1 MFEHVLEPYDLAGL
15 KLRNRVV
22 TTAYVTNFA
31 PEHLPTDQHVAHY
44 GDLARG
50 GVGMIVMAF
59 LAVHPTVAHVNL
71 EIYGWKR
78 EILPGLERIA
88 EEVHAH
94 GARLIC
100 QLGHTG
106 RQGTSAF
113 SDRELW
119 AASAIPCPRTRLM
132 PKAMEEEDIAEVV
145 EAHASVARLI
155 EESGADGV
163 EIHSGYGGY
172 LLSGFISPYMN
183 HRDDGYGGELE
194 KRMRFPLEVAAAV
207 RGAVAEGFVVGMQTN
222 GDDLAPGG
230 MGVDEWTE
238 VAVRLAGSGSLDYL
252 TVKGGT
258 YLNADL
264 NIPDW
269 QQPTGLWLGPTRQI
283 KAAVGDFPVIA
294 VGRITD
300 PEQADEIVRT
310 GAADLVAMTRQ
321 HLSDPQTVEKMRSGA
336 SADIR
341 RCVACNQGCIDYVA
355 KGRHITCIHN
365 PAAGYERELGI
376 GTLEPAASSG
386 RIVVV
391 GGGPAGLK
399 AAEIAR
405 LRGHEVTLFESRGE
419 LGGQVR
425 WATSLDAVA
434 ELGGVTEHLIRRVG
448 DLGVELRTGT
458 RADVAAVEALE
469 PDSVVVATGSSPTR
483 EGIGLRS
490 FGLPGLEGGDSELVM
505 DLGDYFEGARTP
517 HGKVVVIHEGEPG
530 WKALAVAM
538 ALAEGGLETTLMTP
552 LPFAAGGLGPFS
564 ISTAMGRLEALG
576 VRTSPFSIAEA
587 VTAGGVSY
595 RRMGEAGL
603 IEPADT
609 VVLAG
614 WFRPEEDLYFGLKDR
629 FGGSVHRIGDAVAS
643 RTILEAVH
651 EGERLARTL

>member
-1 MFEHVLEPYDLAGL
+1 MFDHVLEPYDLAGL

-31 PEHLPTDQHVAHY
+31 PDHLPTDQHVAHY

-71 EIYGWKR
+71 EIHGWKR
-78 EILPGLERIA
+78 EIIPGLERIA

-119 AASAIPCPRTRLM
+119 AASAIPCPRTRQM
-132 PKAMEEEDIAEVV
+132 PKAMEEADIAEVV
-145 EAHASVARLI
+145 EAHAAAARMI

-194 KRMRFPLEVAAAV
+194 NRMRFPLEVAAAV
-207 RGAVAEGFVVGMQTN
+207 RGAVADGFVVGMQTN

-230 MGVDEWTE
+230 LGVEGWTE

-269 QQPTGLWLGPTRQI
+269 QQPAALWLGPTRQI

-294 VGRITD
+294 VGRVTD

-310 GAADLVAMTRQ
+310 GAADLVGMTRQ
-321 HLSDPQTVEKMRSGA
+321 HLSDPQTVEKMRTGA

-341 RCVACNQGCIDYVA
+341 RCVACNQGCIDNVA

-376 GTLEPAASSG
+376 GTLVPAATG
-386 RIVVV
+386 RRVVVV

-399 AAEIAR
+399 AAETAR
-405 LRGHEVTLFESRGE
+405 LRGHQVTLLEGRAE

-425 WATSLDAVA
+425 WATSLAAVA
-434 ELGGVTEHLIRRVG
+434 ELAGVTEHLIRRVEE
-448 DLGVELRTGT
+448 LGVDVRTG
-458 RADVAAVEALE
+458 VEAGVATVEELAPE
-469 PDSVVVATGSSPTR
+469 SVVVATGSAPTR

-490 FGLPGLEGGDSELVM
+490 FGLPGLQGADSELVM
-505 DLGDYFEGARTP
+505 DLGDYFEGTRSAS
-517 HGKVVVIHEGEPG
+517 GKVVVVHEGEPG
-530 WKALAVAM
+530 WKALAVTM

-564 ISTAMGRLEALG
+564 AGTAMRRLEDLG
-576 VRTSPFSIAEA
+576 VRTMPFSIAEA
-587 VTAGGVSY
+587 VTVEGVSY
-595 RRMGEAGL
+595 RRMGAAGL
-603 IEPADT
+603 VEAADT

-614 WFRPEEDLYFGLKDR
+614 WFRPEEDLYFALKERLGAD
-629 FGGSVHRIGDAVAS
+629 VHRIGDAVAS

-651 EGERLARTL
+651 EAERLMRTI